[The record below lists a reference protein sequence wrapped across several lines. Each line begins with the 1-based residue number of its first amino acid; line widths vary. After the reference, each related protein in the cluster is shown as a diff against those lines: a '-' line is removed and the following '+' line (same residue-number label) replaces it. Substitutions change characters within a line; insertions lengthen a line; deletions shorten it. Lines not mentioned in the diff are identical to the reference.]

1 MLEVETGY
9 QIETPKD
16 HCRVNKI
23 SYQFI
28 DSGTLEP
35 FYHNDQ
41 IPTLLLDQQGMPSF
55 QETITQLDKEIQS
68 CIGEGEFVLCSLNST
83 WDIRVTIP
91 RQARDDGFM
100 LPSYM
105 QHPKVFDMWKEYDR
119 WCINHPEVMPLR
131 KSFNTGGKKSKDLN
145 EMLKVLDISRENR
158 GDAFDL
164 TRTSDIL
171 LQLHKKCST
180 PEDLSMV
187 LTRPYDSHLD
197 IRTFLQEHSKV
208 LYLNNLPPDTT
219 QSELESWFTQFGA
232 RPVGFWTVKNI
243 VEETSN
249 VNNNWSMNNSPYV
262 EEQDSISGFVVFQT
276 HEEAT
281 EVLVLN
287 GRSILSNMANTKQPR
302 VVEHIVEIQ
311 PSSTRVLDRAQE
323 ILSPFPQS
331 KNKPRPGDWNC
342 PSCGFSNFQRRTS
355 CFRCSFSAASAV
367 QVNNKQ
373 YMNSNAG
380 NSNGSVNKLSP
391 TPTQHHYQ
399 VNLQSQ
405 QQQPQQQQQQLL
417 QQDQQLQQQEQ
428 QEQLQ
433 PNLSDHIQQQQ
444 HPRTG
449 HTTPTYTDA
458 GINMNHG
465 GPPYRYVSN
474 NGSNINFN
482 NGSNNN
488 RFSSQ
493 PPSNSNGS
501 NGSSNVPFRAG
512 DWKCLACT
520 YHNFAKNVVC
530 LRCGGP
536 KVSMLESEN
545 NKNGNNN
552 NSNDNNNSYNRSG
565 SVMNLPSMGSTV
577 SLNEYS
583 RKGNNNYIV
592 SHNNYGSNNN
602 NGNELGI
609 SLDERRASEPKW

>member
-9 QIETPKD
+9 LIETPKD

-28 DSGTLEP
+28 NSSTLEP
-35 FYHNDQ
+35 FYDSDK
-41 IPTLLLDQQGMPSF
+41 IPMLLLEQQGSPSF
-55 QETITQLDKEIQS
+55 QETITQLDKEVQS

-91 RQARDDGFM
+91 RQARDDGFI

-131 KSFNTGGKKSKDLN
+131 KSFNTGGKKSKDVN
-145 EMLKVLDISRENR
+145 EMLKVLEMSRENSA
-158 GDAFDL
+158 DTFDL

-342 PSCGFSNFQRRTS
+342 PSCGFSNFQRRTA
-355 CFRCSFSAASAV
+355 CFRCSFSVASAV
-367 QVNNKQ
+367 QLNNKQ
-373 YMNSNAG
+373 YMSSSGSNNNG
-380 NSNGSVNKLSP
+380 NGNGNKLTPS
-391 TPTQHHYQ
+391 PTQHHYQ
-399 VNLQSQ
+399 VNLQEQQEQ
-405 QQQPQQQQQQLL
+405 QQDQQQQQQLN
-417 QQDQQLQQQEQ
+417 
-428 QEQLQ
+428 
-433 PNLSDHIQQQQ
+433 PTDHIQQQQ
-444 HPRTG
+444 LNSTDHIEHQARTG
-449 HTTPTYTDA
+449 HTTSGYTEA

-465 GPPYRYVSN
+465 GPPYRYN
-474 NGSNINFN
+474 NTINNVNNMNFN

-493 PPSNSNGS
+493 PSSNSNGS
-501 NGSSNVPFRAG
+501 NGSSSVPFRAG
-512 DWKCLACT
+512 DWKCVACT

-536 KVSMLESEN
+536 KVGMVETEN
-545 NKNGNNN
+545 NKNTNNN
-552 NSNDNNNSYNRSG
+552 NSDDNNNSYNRSG
-565 SVMNLPSMGSTV
+565 SVMNFPAMGSTV

-583 RKGNNNYIV
+583 RTGNTSYMV
-592 SHNNYGSNNN
+592 AHNNYDSNNN
-602 NGNELGI
+602 KGNGLGV
-609 SLDERRASEPKW
+609 SLDARSASEPKW